1 MFGFALLTLLKKL
14 DYVFQAA
21 PYAMISL
28 VISTLVMI
36 ISFPLNFSSLDHGA
50 IEPK

>member
-1 MFGFALLTLLKKL
+1 MLGFAILTLLKKL
-14 DYVFQAA
+14 DFVFKAA
-21 PYAMISL
+21 PFAMISL

-50 IEPK
+50 F